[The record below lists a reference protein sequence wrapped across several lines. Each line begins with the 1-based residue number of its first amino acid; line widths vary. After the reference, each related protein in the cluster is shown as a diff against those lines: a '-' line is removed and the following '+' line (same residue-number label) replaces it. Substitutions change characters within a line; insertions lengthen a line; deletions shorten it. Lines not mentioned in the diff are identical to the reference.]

1 MRVCGSPC
9 TAFRH
14 AGIMRT
20 RLHKIGKG
28 AVIPVM
34 IIIIWQALSYS
45 IANSF
50 ILPGWELII
59 PTLSHPMEPLFGGA
73 TLLENTIISLQRV
86 LSGFLLAIILAVPL
100 GLTCGWSRSIDEYVN
115 PVLQILRPVP
125 PIAWMPLAIAWF
137 KIGFGSLIFIIFI
150 GSFFP
155 ILISTIEGVR
165 NVRIRWLEVAETL
178 GATTGEKF
186 LTVIIPGALP
196 LIWTGFRLAFGVA
209 WMCLVA
215 AEMLPGTSAGL
226 GYLIMYAY
234 NLGQIQVIVAGMV
247 VIGIIGITSDLLFRM
262 GQTRMFGW
270 QGKE

>member
-1 MRVCGSPC
+1 MKQVPNILRGLALPV
-9 TAFRH
+9 
-14 AGIMRT
+14 
-20 RLHKIGKG
+20 LIGLTWE
-28 AVIPVM
+28 I
-34 IIIIWQALSYS
+34 LS
-45 IANSF
+45 IFVGNSF

-59 PTLSHPMEPLFGGA
+59 PILIHPMEPLFGGA
-73 TLLENTIISLQRV
+73 SLLENGIISLQRV
-86 LSGFLLAIILAVPL
+86 LIGFLLAVATAVPI
-100 GLTCGWSRSIDEYVN
+100 GLLNGWSRRFDEYFN
-115 PVLQILRPVP
+115 PLIQVLRPVP

-155 ILISTIEGVR
+155 VLISTIEGVH
-165 NVRIRWLEVAETL
+165 NVRIRWLEVAQTL

-186 LTVIIPGALP
+186 VTVVIPGALP
-196 LIWTGFRLAFGVA
+196 FIWTGFRLAFGVA

-234 NLGQIQVIVAGMV
+234 NLGQIQVIVAGMIV
-247 VIGIIGITSDLLFRM
+247 IGVIGIASDYLFKL
-262 GQTRMFGW
+262 GQIRFFDW

>member
-1 MRVCGSPC
+1 MKHLNKITR
-9 TAFRH
+9 
-14 AGIMRT
+14 GIA
-20 RLHKIGKG
+20 L
-28 AVIPVM
+28 PVM
-34 IIIIWQALSYS
+34 IAIIWEVLSLC
-45 IANSF
+45 IGNSF

-59 PTLSHPMEPLFGGA
+59 PVLINPMESLFGGA
-73 TLLENTIISLQRV
+73 SLVENGIISLERV
-86 LSGFLLAIILAVPL
+86 LIGFLLAVIVAVPL
-100 GLTCGWSRSIDEYVN
+100 GLMSGWSEHVDDYIN
-115 PVLQILRPVP
+115 PLIQVLRPVP

-155 ILISTIEGVR
+155 VLISTVEGVH
-165 NVRIRWLEVAETL
+165 NVRIRWLEVAESL

-186 LTVIIPGALP
+186 VTVVIPGALP
-196 LIWTGFRLAFGVA
+196 FIWTGFRLAFGVA

-234 NLGQIQVIVAGMV
+234 NLGQIGVIVAGMIV
-247 VIGIIGITSDLLFRM
+247 IGVIGIFSDYLFRC
-262 GQTRMFGW
+262 GQVRFFGW

>member
-1 MRVCGSPC
+1 MK
-9 TAFRH
+9 
-14 AGIMRT
+14 
-20 RLHKIGKG
+20 RLHKIIRGF
-28 AVIPVM
+28 ALPVM
-34 IIIIWQALSYS
+34 IAIIWEILSLH
-45 IANSF
+45 IGNSF

-59 PTLSHPMEPLFGGA
+59 PVLIHPMESLFGGA
-73 TLLENTIISLQRV
+73 SLFENGIISLERV
-86 LSGFLLAIILAVPL
+86 LIGFLLAVIVAVPL
-100 GLTCGWSRSIDEYVN
+100 GLLSGWSERIDDYVN
-115 PVLQILRPVP
+115 PLFQVLRPVP

-155 ILISTIEGVR
+155 VLISTVEGVH
-165 NVRIRWLEVAETL
+165 NVRIRWLEVAESL

-186 LTVIIPGALP
+186 VTVVIPGALP
-196 LIWTGFRLAFGVA
+196 FIWTGFRLAFGVA

-234 NLGQIQVIVAGMV
+234 NLGQIQVIVAGMI
-247 VIGIIGITSDLLFRM
+247 VIGMIGIGSDYLFRR
-262 GQTRMFGW
+262 GQVRFFDW